1 MTEDKTFE
9 KDDNDIQNS
18 ASHPKSMMRPLLLV
32 AGPIVAIIIA
42 FFIYFTGGRTV
53 SENDSYVGAPNVTIV
68 TQVSGR
74 VTQIEAKENEPVAT
88 RSVLFQIDP
97 DLYRI
102 ALDQAKAQVQAA
114 REKLDGLA
122 LTYKQNMAA
131 VEQAEADV
139 TYAQGE
145 LDRAQQ
151 LRQTGVGT
159 VQAAEEARRNLRVAQ
174 DQRIAAQDAANSTL
188 ALLGGSVDIPIEQQA
203 EYQQAIALQEKA
215 EWNLSQATVH
225 APFDGIAT
233 QVDNIQIGTY
243 LVPGQAAFTLVSTES
258 WVDANI
264 KETDLAHIKVGNSV
278 DIVVD
283 NYPDLKLQGRVASIS
298 PASGSV
304 FSLLPPQNASGNWV
318 KVVQRI
324 PVRISIDD
332 RPDDILLRVGSSAT
346 VTVHT
351 EYRRTLKTLLA
362 DLASIVNL

>member
-1 MTEDKTFE
+1 MTEDQTFK
-9 KDDNDIQNS
+9 KDDDNS
-18 ASHPKSMMRPLLLV
+18 ESSGLHSESMIRPVLLF
-32 AGPIVAIIIA
+32 AGPIVAIVIA
-42 FFIYFTGGRTV
+42 LLIYFTGGRTV

-68 TQVSGR
+68 AQVSGR
-74 VTQIEAKENEPVAT
+74 VTHITAVENEHVAINST
-88 RSVLFQIDP
+88 LFEIDQ

-122 LTYKQNMAA
+122 LTYKQNLAA

-188 ALLGGSVDIPIEQQA
+188 ALLGGSVDIPVEQQA
-203 EYQQAIALQEKA
+203 EYQQAMAMQEKA
-215 EWNLSQATVH
+215 AWNLGQATVR

-243 LVPGQAAFTLVSTES
+243 LVPGQAAFTLVSTQS

-283 NYPDLKLQGRVASIS
+283 NYPDLKLHGRVASIS

-324 PVRISIDD
+324 PVRISIED
-332 RPDDILLRVGSSAT
+332 RPDDVLLRVGSSAS

-351 EYRRTLKTLLA
+351 GYRRTLKTLMA
-362 DLASIVNL
+362 DLASIVNF